1 MLVCMRLL
9 IHPNATKHGVGA
21 EQIRQAY
28 ETGSGGARVRRG
40 DEDAEP
46 VRWATI
52 GFDGAGRSIE
62 LVFVRGVD
70 GSVLVIHANWL
81 TKGFLAQMGRAR

>member
-1 MLVCMRLL
+1 ML

-28 ETGSGGARVRRG
+28 ETGSGGARVLPG
-40 DEDAEP
+40 DEDDEP

-70 GSVLVIHANWL
+70 GSVLGITANRM
-81 TKGFLAQMGRAR
+81 TKRFLAKIMRT

>member
-1 MLVCMRLL
+1 MV
-9 IHPNATKHGVGA
+9 HPNALKHGLSV
-21 EQIRQAY
+21 EQVRQAY

-40 DEDAEP
+40 DEDVEP

-52 GFDGAGRSIE
+52 GFDDAGRAIE
-62 LVFVRGVD
+62 VVFVRGAD

-81 TKGFLAQMGRAR
+81 TKGFLAQIRRTR